1 MYYIYNS
8 KKEETKPKVE
18 PTKPKVVP
26 KPTPKPTG
34 ELRLRDYQEEAI
46 ERWKKWGR
54 KGVIILPTG
63 AGKTFC
69 ALALLKEYLS
79 QGKKCVVI
87 VHTKVLLRQ
96 WCERIKQW
104 VGVEPGVLYGE
115 RKTPDRIT
123 VAIINTFQKYP
134 IKDADLYIWDECHH
148 YCTENCLSII
158 EELRDKDHLGLTATL
173 ERSDGNH
180 KMLLRYMPIVYRMRF
195 REAVGRFIS
204 RFEIVEI
211 PCELTPWEWQEYV
224 SAEEEI
230 RYYRLRYSSEEINED
245 PVLRAKY
252 YSRIH
257 KRKAIC
263 SAAKDKVVKLV
274 EILKKVGS
282 ERVLVFSESVASI
295 QYIKKVLAE
304 NGIKAMCYHSY
315 LKKREREAVLKEWGK
330 SFNVLLT
337 VRCLD
342 EGIDIPAVRYAVIL
356 CNSLQKRQVIQRI
369 GRTLRK
375 RSDNTEAKIY
385 LLYCRKTYEER
396 VKLLIRRI
404 LAEETYLR

>member
-79 QGKKCVVI
+79 QGKKAVVI

-123 VAIINTFQKYP
+123 VAIINTFLKQP
-134 IKDADLYIWDECHH
+134 IRDADLYVWDECHH
-148 YCTENCLSII
+148 YGTEKSLKLLY
-158 EELRDKDHLGLTATL
+158 ELRDKDHLGLTATL

-180 KMLLRYMPIVYRMRF
+180 KQILRYMPVVYRMKF
-195 REAVGRFIS
+195 GEAVGKFIAK
-204 RFEIVEI
+204 FDIIEI
-211 PCELTPWEWQEYV
+211 PCELESDEWEAYWYVEEKISSIRREYDDEDINNDPILR
-224 SAEEEI
+224 A
-230 RYYRLRYSSEEINED
+230 RYYGL
-245 PVLRAKY
+245 
-252 YSRIH
+252 IH

-263 SAAKDKVVKLV
+263 SAARNKIRKLI
-274 EILKKVGS
+274 ELLKKIGN
-282 ERVLVFSESVASI
+282 ERVLVFSESVKSI
-295 QYIKKVLAE
+295 EFIQRVLAE
-304 NGIKAMCYHSY
+304 HGIKAMTYHSY
-315 LKKREREAVLKEWGK
+315 MRKKEREAVLKEWGK
-330 SFNVLLT
+330 SYNVLLT

-342 EGIDIPAVRYAVIL
+342 EGIDIPAVRYAIIL
-356 CNSLQKRQVIQRI
+356 CNSLQRRQVIQRI

-375 RSDNTEAKIY
+375 RADNSKAAVY
-385 LLYCRKTYEER
+385 LLYCRGTFEER
-396 VKLLIRRI
+396 VKLLIRRV
-404 LAEETYLR
+404 LAEVNR